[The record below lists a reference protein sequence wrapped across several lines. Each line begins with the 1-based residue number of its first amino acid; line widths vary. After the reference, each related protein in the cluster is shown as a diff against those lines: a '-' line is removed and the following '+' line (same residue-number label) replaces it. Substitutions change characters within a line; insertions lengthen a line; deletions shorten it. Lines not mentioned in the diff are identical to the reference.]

1 MIWRRSNKIELDPD
15 KMGKEEIR
23 QYNWYMFCLYNI
35 IFVNDTAVGSF
46 YELLTE
52 LDRHPYL
59 MRGKVKFRARV
70 LREHIKAYNRK
81 NDRRALSG
89 GEFIANINEE
99 FEEMLEGDLE
109 RLYYTTLNYMHKLRI
124 REPELQAR
132 MVLADT
138 FAKGMVHNV
147 DMCVEKARGDLDAIY
162 IQNIRRLAEHDVSNA
177 CLQLVDEIGKE
188 FAHDEKLPVLDGEL
202 SIYQGFQTIMNKLG
216 DPERIYEV
224 VEKCGG
230 MEVNDKKDVPVGADE
245 ILSNTIDKDREQ

>member
-15 KMGKEEIR
+15 KMGREEIR

-46 YELLTE
+46 YELLAE

-59 MRGKVKFRARV
+59 MRGRVKFRARV
-70 LREHIKAYNRK
+70 LREHIKAYNSK
-81 NDRRALSG
+81 NDKRALSG

-109 RLYYTTLNYMHKLRI
+109 KLYYTTLNYMHKIRI

-138 FAKGMVHNV
+138 FAKGMIHNV

-177 CLQLVDEIGKE
+177 SLQLVDEVEKE
-188 FAHDEKLPVLDGEL
+188 FRHDDKLPAIDGEL
-202 SIYQGFQTIMNKLG
+202 PIFQGFQAIMNKLG

-230 MEVNDKKDVPVGADE
+230 MQVNDKKDVPVGADNVE
-245 ILSNTIDKDREQ
+245 NLNTERK